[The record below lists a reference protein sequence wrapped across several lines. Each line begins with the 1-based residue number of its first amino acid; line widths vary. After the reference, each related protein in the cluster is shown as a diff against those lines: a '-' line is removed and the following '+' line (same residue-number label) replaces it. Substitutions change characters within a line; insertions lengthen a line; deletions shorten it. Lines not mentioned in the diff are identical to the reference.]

1 MSELDASWKRFCDAC
16 DAARR
21 EMAKQELVNRK
32 LQAEVTATIH
42 RIFAEHDRR
51 KKEAA

>member
-21 EMAKQELVNRK
+21 EMAKQELRNRK
-32 LQAEVTATIH
+32 LQAEVEAEIR
-42 RIFAEHDRR
+42 RILIEHRR
-51 KKEAA
+51 KVAA

>member
-21 EMAKQELVNRK
+21 EMAK
-32 LQAEVTATIH
+32 H
-42 RIFAEHDRR
+42 RR
-51 KKEAA
+51 KVAA